1 MLRSLSTTRKELGA
15 IRAVFLRSQAV
26 RRGANYGVRAL
37 STTCHLQANSSPL
50 NKPILSRP
58 QIVSTWSYNFARSYA
73 DLPEHIRVPLPAL
86 SPTMERG
93 SIVSWE
99 KKEGDKLNEGDLLC
113 EIETD
118 KATMGFETPEEGY
131 LAKILVPGGSKDV
144 PIGKLVCIIVS
155 DAGSVAAFKDFVDTA
170 APTAAAPAAA
180 PPPPPPAAAAPVAAA
195 PPPPPP
201 VAAAPAGSPAP
212 AQSGGRV
219 YASPMAKKLAETRQ
233 MRLQGCKG
241 SGVHGSLKSGD
252 LAAAQPQPAP
262 VAAAAKPGAAAF
274 KDIPL
279 TTMRSVIAKR
289 LLESKQQLPHY
300 YVTVECQVD
309 KLLKLRAKVNKKYE
323 KQGARV
329 SVNDFIIKAMATA
342 CRKVPEANS
351 AWMGTFIREYSDVDV
366 SVAVSTDKG
375 LITPIIFSADRKG
388 VVEISNDVKE
398 LAGKAREN
406 KLQPHEFQGGT
417 ISVSNLGMFG
427 EQQFI
432 IDAYHISNA
441 IHWLSGVN
449 QFCAVINPPQSCI
462 LAIGT
467 TSKKLVLDPES
478 LKGFRETNVMNVT
491 LSADHRVVDGAVAAA
506 WLKHFREF
514 MEDPETMIL

>member
-15 IRAVFLRSQAV
+15 LRAVFLRSQAV

-37 STTCHLQANSSPL
+37 SNTCHLQANSSTL
-50 NKPILSRP
+50 NKPILSKP
-58 QIVSTWSYNFARSYA
+58 QVLSTWGYNFARSYA
-73 DLPEHIRVPLPAL
+73 SLPEHIRVPLPAL

-144 PIGKLVCIIVS
+144 PIGQLVCIIVP
-155 DAGSVAAFKDFVDTA
+155 DAESVAAFKDFQDTGS
-170 APTAAAPAAA
+170 APAAAPAAA
-180 PPPPPPAAAAPVAAA
+180 APPPPAPVAAAPVAAA
-195 PPPPPP
+195 VAPPPPPP
-201 VAAAPAGSPAP
+201 PAAAPAGSPAP
-212 AQSGGRV
+212 PSGGRV

-233 MRLQGCKG
+233 MRLQGKG

-252 LAAAQPQPAP
+252 LAAAQPKPAP
-262 VAAAAKPGAAAF
+262 AAAAAKPGAPAAF

-289 LLESKQQLPHY
+289 LLESKQNLPHY
-300 YVTVECQVD
+300 YVTVECEVD
-309 KLLKLRAKVNKKYE
+309 KLLKLRANVNKKYE
-323 KQGARV
+323 KEGVRV
-329 SVNDFIIKAMATA
+329 SVNDFIIKAVATA

-351 AWMGTFIREYSDVDV
+351 AWMDTFIREYSDVDV

-375 LITPIIFSADRKG
+375 LITPIVFSADRKG
-388 VVEISNDVKE
+388 VVEISKSVKE
-398 LAGKAREN
+398 LAGKARDN

-417 ISVSNLGMFG
+417 ISISNLGMF
-427 EQQFI
+427 
-432 IDAYHISNA
+432 
-441 IHWLSGVN
+441 GVN

-467 TSKKLVLDPES
+467 TTKKLVADPDS
-478 LKGFRETNVMNVT
+478 LKGFREVNVLTVT
-491 LSADHRVVDGAVAAA
+491 LSADHRVVDGAVAAV

-514 MEDPETMIL
+514 MEDPQTMIL